1 MKRLFSQLLKRGV
14 LLCFGL
20 ASVFCAHA
28 MITKASRFYCVDGDK
43 KKNIYIFWYSTQPKD
58 NTFFELGLLKEHL
71 TEFFKKLE
79 GEGQNID
86 LLIQNNE
93 KECTELHKH
102 SFFGQFYNNT
112 HTFDKIKIE
121 NFVKTRRVIAQKIKT
136 SMDSGDK
143 TYKDPNK
150 KYKEEYKKEFK
161 EILDICSDLIGSIDK
176 IKNSKSN
183 TILVHCQDNCCKDVE
198 FWLKHKG
205 YTLTKT
211 ITPEN
216 LSQISSNLKKKSDVN
231 QNESNALVK
240 EASGKNSTTDG
251 GVTEAKE
258 TDQDVQVDSVIK
270 DTAHTSVRWY
280 NKIVNRLLGFV
291 NNNHKSLSI
300 FGGAALLGAAYCYF
314 QYFKS

>member
-121 NFVKTRRVIAQKIKT
+121 NFVKN

-143 TYKDPNK
+143 TYKDRN
-150 KYKEEYKKEFK
+150 EELKKEYL
-161 EILDICSDLIGSIDK
+161 EIIDIGSDLIDSIIKK